1 MKLLI
6 FLKTKLMRLLVKATF
21 HASEMDCIYKATKS
35 IYYLTTTEAMKNAN
49 YGNQSFRSNEMSGW
63 SMPNWNAV
71 RDRWSGNGPYESYG
85 GSYNGMGNNRSCHS
99 VNDRIIA
106 SLEQQ
111 LNDNIS
117 DYERKKIEEEIR
129 RIRTEMK

>member
-1 MKLLI
+1 MS
-6 FLKTKLMRLLVKATF
+6 FV
-21 HASEMDCIYKATKS
+21 D
-35 IYYLTTTEAMKNAN
+35 
-49 YGNQSFRSNEMSGW
+49 GNNSGFYIRSNEMSGW
-63 SMPNWNAV
+63 SMPNWNSV

-85 GSYNGMGNNRSCHS
+85 NSYNDGMRSNRSYHS
-99 VNDRIIA
+99 VNDKIIA

-129 RIRTEMK
+129 RIRSEMK